1 MGDESWVEIGSGQ
14 PRAICGQF
22 RVAAALPRARCNSTR
37 RLGYDPASVH
47 VVEPVMQHQIETATR
62 LNEVR
67 YEIRGELARRALEL
81 EQQGRQIVKLNI
93 GNPGLFG
100 FETPAHL
107 RAAIVDNLPKSDPY
121 CHQQGLAAAREAI
134 AMREIGRGAPNA
146 SPDGVFVGNGVS
158 ELIDLALRGL
168 LNPGD
173 EVLVPSPDYPLWTAA
188 VILNGGHAVHY
199 PCRPENGF
207 VPDVAEIEARITPR
221 TRAIVVI
228 NPNNPTGA
236 VYPRAL
242 LAQIAELAARH
253 RLVVMADEIYDEIL
267 YDDAEFVPMA
277 TVATETVC
285 LTFSGL
291 SKVHRA
297 CGWRVG
303 WMSLSGYLKRAQDYR
318 HALDLLAALRLCSN
332 VTAQW
337 TVQPALFGPNTIAAL
352 TAPGGRL
359 HETRRAVIDACAR
372 SAFLKLVRPDGALYA
387 FPGVDTTLLPA
398 FDDHRFALDLLENE
412 DVLLVPGSSFNVA
425 YRTHLRLTLLPQ
437 APLVDDVFA
446 RIERALERCSRQ
458 AHLKMA
464 VA

>member
-1 MGDESWVEIGSGQ
+1 MPLLMTAPMS
-14 PRAICGQF
+14 
-22 RVAAALPRARCNSTR
+22 
-37 RLGYDPASVH
+37 
-47 VVEPVMQHQIETATR
+47 HQIDTATR
-62 LNEVR
+62 LSEVR

-81 EQQGRQIVKLNI
+81 EQQGRQIIKLNI

-100 FETPAHL
+100 FDTPAHL
-107 RAAIVDNLPKSDPY
+107 REAIRDNLPKSDPY
-121 CHQQGLAAAREAI
+121 CHQQGLGAAREAI
-134 AMREIGRGAPNA
+134 AMREIARGAPNA
-146 SPDGVFVGNGVS
+146 SPDGVFIGNGVS

-188 VILNGGHAVHY
+188 VILNGGRAVHY
-199 PCRPENGF
+199 PCKPENGF
-207 VPDVAEIEARITPR
+207 IPDVADIEALITPR

-242 LAQIAELAARH
+242 LQQIGDLAATH
-253 RLVVMADEIYDEIL
+253 RLVVMADEIYDQVL
-267 YDDAEFVPMA
+267 YDDAEFTPMSTLA
-277 TVATETVC
+277 QETVC

-303 WMSLSGYLKRAQDYR
+303 WLSLSGYLKRAQDYR

-337 TVQPALFGPNTIAAL
+337 TIQPALFGPDTISAL

-359 HETRRAVIDACAR
+359 HDTRRAVIENCAR
-372 SAFLKLVRPDGALYA
+372 SQFLNLVRPDGALYA
-387 FPGVDTTLLPA
+387 FPGVDTTLLPD
-398 FDDHRFALDLLENE
+398 FDDHRFALDLLESEN
-412 DVLLVPGSSFNVA
+412 VLLVPGNSFNVP
-425 YRTHLRLTLLPQ
+425 YRTHLRMTLLPQ
-437 APLVDDVFA
+437 AAMIDDVFE
-446 RIERALERCSRQ
+446 RIERALERSSRS
-458 AHLKMA
+458 AHLQMA